1 MVPTDRS
8 GDQAMADLPEPRV
21 LDPAGIVVSDPDIAG
36 GEPIFRGTRVPIET
50 LFSYLEDGYD
60 LDEILADFP
69 TLDRRDV
76 LTLLREAQSLV
87 VGQELRRPA
96 AAE

>member
-1 MVPTDRS
+1 
-8 GDQAMADLPEPRV
+8 MADLPEPRV

>member
-1 MVPTDRS
+1 
-8 GDQAMADLPEPRV
+8 MADLPEPRV

-36 GEPIFRGTRVPIET
+36 GEPIFRGTRVPIAT
-50 LFSYLEDGYD
+50 LFTYLEDGYD

-87 VGQELRRPA
+87 VGQDLRRPS
-96 AAE
+96 